1 MKRYEMIIF
10 IDEMAC
16 LDDHWSFEALEASS
30 YSKMSL
36 EAAIKNRKADIEM
49 KK

>member
-1 MKRYEMIIF
+1 MKKYEMTIF

-16 LDDHWSFEALEASS
+16 LGEQWTFEALEASS

-36 EAAIKNRKADIEM
+36 EVAIKKRCYKSEW
-49 KK
+49 